1 MAAREPG
8 RAAEKFRLPVTRPA
22 HGALR
27 KDYVASHHAD
37 RDLLMAARREER
49 MRRRELLT
57 ATCAAA
63 AATLL
68 LRFGR
73 ARSAAQARLSSFDA
87 RVQPLLA
94 SMTLDEKLGQM
105 TQAELGK
112 LEHEDDIERY
122 FLGSILSGGDADPP
136 TGNGMRDWQQAIDAT
151 IERSA
156 RTRLKIPI
164 LYGVDAVH
172 GHSNVEGATLFPH
185 NVGMGCTRDAPL
197 VEAAA
202 RITALEMRAT
212 GAQWTFAPCIAVPRD
227 ERWGRTYEG
236 FAEDPAVVAELGAA
250 AVRGFQTMDL
260 GSPRAVLACAKHFVG
275 DGGTTYRER
284 AQGSRAAP
292 LDQGDTRVDEA
303 TLRKIHLPGYI
314 AAVNAGVGSIMV
326 SYNSWNG
333 AKVSGIRRLLTE
345 ILKQELGFEGFLISD
360 YYAIGQVDADYKT
373 AVMTSI
379 NAGMDM
385 AMEPAGYAR
394 FIATLRSLVEEGR
407 VRLARIDDAV
417 TRILRVKAAMGLLDT
432 SRSQLSDP
440 ALAREFGSTK
450 HREVARRAVRESL
463 VLLKNDQRVLPLAKS
478 AARIHVAGKAAD
490 DIGMQCGG
498 WTVTWQGKPGNVTT
512 GTTLRAAIAA
522 TVSAKTRVS
531 YSADGRGAE
540 GADVAVVVV
549 GEAPY
554 AEGVGDRAD
563 LSLAADDVALVDAI
577 ASAGVP
583 IVLVVYSG
591 RPLILGRVL
600 DRASA
605 VLAAWLPGTEGRG
618 ITDVLFGDH
627 SPRGKL
633 GFAWPRS
640 MAGIPKH
647 LGDAAYDPLF
657 PFGFG
662 LTYS

>member
-1 MAAREPG
+1 
-8 RAAEKFRLPVTRPA
+8 
-22 HGALR
+22 
-27 KDYVASHHAD
+27 
-37 RDLLMAARREER
+37 

-57 ATCAAA
+57 ALGSAPLAFALGRAYAAA
-63 AATLL
+63 P
-68 LRFGR
+68 
-73 ARSAAQARLSSFDA
+73 ARLSSFDPL
-87 RVQPLLA
+87 VQPLLA
-94 SMTLDEKLGQM
+94 QMTLDEKLGQM

-112 LEHEDDIERY
+112 LEQEDDVERY
-122 FLGSILSGGDADPP
+122 FLGSVLSGGDADPP
-136 TGNGMRDWQQAIDAT
+136 TGNGMRDWQQTIDAL
-151 IERSA
+151 IERSQ

-185 NVGMGCTRDAPL
+185 NVGLGCTRDASL

-202 RITALEMRAT
+202 RVTALEMRAT

-236 FAEDPAVVAELGAA
+236 FSEDPAVVEQLGAA
-250 AVRGFQTMDL
+250 AVRGFQTLDL
-260 GSPRAVLACAKHFVG
+260 SSPRAVLACAKHFVG
-275 DGGTTYRER
+275 DGGTTYQER
-284 AQGSRAAP
+284 PPGSRAAP

-314 AAVNAGVGSIMV
+314 AVVKAGVGSIMV

-333 AKVSGIRRLLTE
+333 VKVSGIHRLLTE

-417 TRILRVKAAMGLLDT
+417 MRILRVKAAMGLLDT
-432 SRSQLSDP
+432 RRSQVSDP
-440 ALAREFGSTK
+440 GLAREFGSTK

-463 VLLKNDQRVLPLAKS
+463 VVLKNDGNALPLAKN
-478 AARIHVAGKAAD
+478 AARIHVAGRAAD
-490 DIGMQCGG
+490 DIGVQCGG
-498 WTVTWQGKPGNVTT
+498 WTVTWQGKSGNVTT

-522 TVSAKTRVS
+522 TVSAKTRVT
-531 YSADGRGAE
+531 YSADGRGAD

-563 LSLAADDVALVDAI
+563 LALAADDVAVVDAI
-577 ASAGVP
+577 AAAGVP

-600 DRASA
+600 DRAAA
-605 VLAAWLPGTEGRG
+605 VVAAWLPGTEGRG
-618 ITDVLFGDH
+618 ITDVLFGDYA
-627 SPRGKL
+627 PRGKL

-640 MAGIPKH
+640 MTEITKH
-647 LGDAAYDPLF
+647 IGDAAYDPLF
-657 PFGFG
+657 PFDFG
-662 LTYS
+662 LSYPT

>member
-1 MAAREPG
+1 MR
-8 RAAEKFRLPVTRPA
+8 R
-22 HGALR
+22 
-27 KDYVASHHAD
+27 
-37 RDLLMAARREER
+37 RDLLAAIG
-49 MRRRELLT
+49 
-57 ATCAAA
+57 
-63 AATLL
+63 AATPLAFAPW
-68 LRFGR
+68 RVY
-73 ARSAAQARLSSFDA
+73 AAGPARLSTFDN
-87 RVQPLLA
+87 RVRPLLA
-94 SMTLDEKLGQM
+94 QMTLDEKLGQM

-112 LEHEDDIERY
+112 LEHEDDVARY

-136 TGNGMRDWQQAIDAT
+136 TGNGLRDWQQTIDAT
-151 IERSA
+151 IERSQ

-185 NVGMGCTRDAPL
+185 NIGLGCTRDPAL

-227 ERWGRTYEG
+227 VRWGRTYEG
-236 FAEDPAVVAELGAA
+236 FAEDPAVVAQLGAA

-260 GSPRAVLACAKHFVG
+260 ASPRAVLACAKHFVG
-275 DGGTTYRER
+275 DGGTTWQDR
-284 AQGSRAAP
+284 APTSRAPP

-303 TLRKIHLPGYI
+303 TLRKIHLPAYI
-314 AAVNAGVGSIMV
+314 AAVGAGVGSIMV

-333 AKVSGIRRLLTE
+333 VKVSASRRLLTE
-345 ILKQELGFEGFLISD
+345 ILKQEIGFEGFLVSD
-360 YYAIGQVDADYKT
+360 YYAIGQLAADYKE
-373 AVMTSI
+373 AVMTSV

-394 FIATLRSLVEEGR
+394 FIATLRELVEERR
-407 VRLARIDDAV
+407 VPLARIDDAV
-417 TRILRVKAAMGLLDT
+417 TRILRVKAAMGLLDAR
-432 SRSQLSDP
+432 RSQASDP
-440 ALAREFGSTK
+440 DLAREFGATK

-463 VLLKNDQRVLPLAKS
+463 VLLKNDYRALPLAKG

-498 WTVTWQGKPGNVTT
+498 WTVTWQGKPGNVTA

-522 TVSAKTRVS
+522 NVSAKTRVT
-531 YSADGRGAE
+531 YSADGRGAD

-563 LSLAADDVALVDAI
+563 LSLAADDVAVVDAV
-577 ASAGVP
+577 AAAGVP

-591 RPLILGRVL
+591 RPLVLGRVL
-600 DRASA
+600 DRAAA
-605 VLAAWLPGTEGRG
+605 VVAAWLPGTEGRG
-618 ITDVLFGDH
+618 ITDVLFGDYA
-627 SPRGKL
+627 PRGKL
-633 GFAWPRS
+633 GFAWPRT
-640 MAGIPKH
+640 MANIPKH
-647 LGDAAYDPLF
+647 DGDAAYDPLF

-662 LTYS
+662 LTYAPVPKEAPVRKPIPKRSSG

>member
-1 MAAREPG
+1 
-8 RAAEKFRLPVTRPA
+8 
-22 HGALR
+22 
-27 KDYVASHHAD
+27 
-37 RDLLMAARREER
+37 

-57 ATCAAA
+57 AAAIGSA
-63 AATLL
+63 APLMLRLAGAYAATP
-68 LRFGR
+68 R
-73 ARSAAQARLSSFDA
+73 RLSSFDD
-87 RVQPLLA
+87 RVRPLLA
-94 SMTLDEKLGQM
+94 QMTLDEKLGQM

-112 LEHEDDIERY
+112 LEHEDDVERY

-136 TGNGMRDWQQAIDAT
+136 TGNGMRDWRQTIDAL

-185 NVGMGCTRDAPL
+185 NVGLGCTRDAAL

-202 RITALEMRAT
+202 RVTALEMRAT

-236 FAEDPAVVAELGAA
+236 FSEDSAVVAELGAA
-250 AVRGFQTMDL
+250 AVRGFQTQHL

-275 DGGTTYRER
+275 DGGTAYQER
-284 AQGSRAAP
+284 PQGSRAAP

-303 TLRKIHLPGYI
+303 TLRKIHLPGYA
-314 AAVNAGVGSIMV
+314 AAVRAGVGSIMV

-333 AKVSGIRRLLTE
+333 LKVSGIRRLLTE
-345 ILKQELGFEGFLISD
+345 ILKEELGFEGFLISD
-360 YYAIGQVDADYKT
+360 YYAIGQIDKDYNT

-385 AMEPAGYAR
+385 AMEPAGYER
-394 FIATLRSLVEEGR
+394 FIATLRALVEGGR
-407 VRLARIDDAV
+407 VPLARIDDAV
-417 TRILRVKAAMGLLDT
+417 TRVLRAKVAMGLLDRR
-432 SRSQLSDP
+432 RSQVSDP
-440 ALAREFGSTK
+440 ALAREFGSAK

-463 VLLKNDQRVLPLAKS
+463 VLLKDDDRLLPLAKT

-498 WTVTWQGKPGNVTT
+498 WTVTWQGKPGAVTA

-522 TVSAKTRVS
+522 TVSSSTQVT

-563 LSLAADDVALVDAI
+563 LALAADDVAVVDAI
-577 ASAGVP
+577 AAVHVP

-591 RPLILGRVL
+591 RPLILGGVL
-600 DRASA
+600 DRAAA
-605 VLAAWLPGTEGRG
+605 VVAAWLPGTEGRG
-618 ITDVLFGDH
+618 ITDVLFGDYA
-627 SPRGKL
+627 PRGKL

-640 MAGIPKH
+640 MAEVPKH
-647 LGDAAYDPLF
+647 DGDAGYEPLF

-662 LTYS
+662 LTYAPALTKSAPR

>member
-1 MAAREPG
+1 LAAFGVTAPLASALG
-8 RAAEKFRLPVTRPA
+8 RAW
-22 HGALR
+22 
-27 KDYVASHHAD
+27 
-37 RDLLMAARREER
+37 
-49 MRRRELLT
+49 
-57 ATCAAA
+57 AAA
-63 AATLL
+63 P
-68 LRFGR
+68 
-73 ARSAAQARLSSFDA
+73 ARLSSFDA
-87 RVQPLLA
+87 RVRPLLA
-94 SMTLDEKLGQM
+94 QMTLDEKLGQM

-112 LEHEDDIERY
+112 LEQEDDVERY
-122 FLGSILSGGDADPP
+122 FLGSVLSGGDADPP
-136 TGNGMRDWQQAIDAT
+136 TGNGMRDWQQTIDAL

-185 NVGMGCTRDAPL
+185 NVGLGCTRDVAL

-236 FAEDPAVVAELGAA
+236 FAEDPAVVAQLGAA

-275 DGGTTYRER
+275 DGGTTYQDRPP
-284 AQGSRAAP
+284 GSRAAP

-333 AKVSGIRRLLTE
+333 VKVSGIHRLLTE

-360 YYAIGQVDADYKT
+360 YYAIGQIDADYKT
-373 AVMTSI
+373 AVMVSI

-394 FIATLRSLVEEGR
+394 FIATLRALVQEGH
-407 VRLARIDDAV
+407 VPVARIDDAV
-417 TRILRVKAAMGLLDT
+417 TRILRVKAAMDLLDAR
-432 SRSQLSDP
+432 RSQTSDP
-440 ALAREFGSTK
+440 ELEREFGTTK

-463 VLLKNDQRVLPLAKS
+463 VLLKNDYHTLPLAKG

-490 DIGMQCGG
+490 EIGMQCGG

-522 TVSAKTRVS
+522 TVSVKTRVT
-531 YSADGRGAE
+531 YSADGRGAD

-563 LSLAADDVALVDAI
+563 LALAADDVAVVDAI
-577 ASAGVP
+577 AAAGVP

-600 DRASA
+600 DRAAA
-605 VLAAWLPGTEGRG
+605 VVAAWLPGTEGRG
-618 ITDVLFGDH
+618 MTDVLFGDYA
-627 SPRGKL
+627 PRGKL

-640 MAGIPKH
+640 MLEITKRS
-647 LGDAAYDPLF
+647 GDAAYDPLF
-657 PFGFG
+657 PVDFG
-662 LTYS
+662 LTYAPVLKEPPPRKPSSKRSSAAATSSQRGSSADDARLGDA

>member
-1 MAAREPG
+1 
-8 RAAEKFRLPVTRPA
+8 
-22 HGALR
+22 
-27 KDYVASHHAD
+27 
-37 RDLLMAARREER
+37 
-49 MRRRELLT
+49 MRRRDVL
-57 ATCAAA
+57 AAFGSSVPLVFA
-63 AATLL
+63 L
-68 LRFGR
+68 GR
-73 ARSAAQARLSSFDA
+73 AWAAGPARLSSFDA

-112 LEHEDDIERY
+112 LEHEDDVERY
-122 FLGSILSGGDADPP
+122 FLGSVLSGGDADPP
-136 TGNGMRDWQQAIDAT
+136 SGNGMRDWQQTIDAL
-151 IERSA
+151 IEHSQ

-185 NVGMGCTRDAPL
+185 NVGLGCTRDPAL

-202 RITALEMRAT
+202 RITALEMRGT

-236 FAEDPAVVAELGAA
+236 FSEDPAIVAELGAA
-250 AVRGFQTMDL
+250 AVRGFQTLDL
-260 GSPRAVLACAKHFVG
+260 GSPRAVLACAKHYIG
-275 DGGTTYRER
+275 DGGTSWQDRP
-284 AQGSRAAP
+284 AGSRAAP

-303 TLRKIHLPGYI
+303 TLRKIHLPAYI

-345 ILKQELGFEGFLISD
+345 ILKQEIGFEGFLISD

-373 AVMTSI
+373 AVMTCV

-394 FIATLRSLVEEGR
+394 FIATLRSLVEDGR

-417 TRILRVKAAMGLLDT
+417 MRILRVKAAMGLLDT
-432 SRSQLSDP
+432 HRSQLSDP
-440 ALAREFGSTK
+440 DLAREFGSTK

-463 VLLKNDQRVLPLAKS
+463 VLLKNENNPLPLAKTV
-478 AARIHVAGKAAD
+478 ARIHVAGKAAD
-490 DIGMQCGG
+490 DLGMQCGG
-498 WTVTWQGKPGNVTT
+498 WTVAWQGRPGNVTT
-512 GTTLRAAIAA
+512 GTTLRGAITA
-522 TVSAKTRVS
+522 TVSAKTKVT
-531 YSADGRGAE
+531 YSTDGHGAE

-554 AEGVGDRAD
+554 AEGRGDRAD
-563 LSLAADDVALVDAI
+563 LSLSADDVSVVDAI
-577 ASAGVP
+577 AAVGVP

-591 RPLILGRVL
+591 RPLVLGAGF

-605 VLAAWLPGTEGRG
+605 VVAAWLPGTEARG

-627 SPRGKL
+627 APRGKL

-640 MAGIPKH
+640 MADIPKH
-647 LGDAAYDPLF
+647 SGDAGYAPLF
-657 PFGFG
+657 PPGFG
-662 LTYS
+662 LIYAPVPRSPPARKPSSKRTTPAV

>member
-1 MAAREPG
+1 
-8 RAAEKFRLPVTRPA
+8 
-22 HGALR
+22 
-27 KDYVASHHAD
+27 
-37 RDLLMAARREER
+37 
-49 MRRRELLT
+49 MRRRELL
-57 ATCAAA
+57 AAFGAAA
-63 AATLL
+63 PLAFVLGRRAHAA
-68 LRFGR
+68 
-73 ARSAAQARLSSFDA
+73 APARLSSFDA
-87 RVQPLLA
+87 RARPLLA
-94 SMTLDEKLGQM
+94 QMTLDEKLGQM

-112 LEHEDDIERY
+112 LEHEDDVERY
-122 FLGSILSGGDADPP
+122 FLGSVLSGGDADPP
-136 TGNGMRDWQQAIDAT
+136 TGNGVHDWQQTIDAL
-151 IERSA
+151 IERSG

-185 NVGMGCTRDAPL
+185 NVGLGCTRDAAL

-212 GAQWTFAPCIAVPRD
+212 GAQWTFAPCLAVPRD
-227 ERWGRTYEG
+227 VRWGRTYEG
-236 FAEDPAVVAELGAA
+236 FAEDPAVVAQLGAA

-275 DGGTTYRER
+275 DGGTTYQDRPPT
-284 AQGSRAAP
+284 SRAAP

-303 TLRKIHLPGYI
+303 TLRKIHLPAYI

-333 AKVSGIRRLLTE
+333 VKVSGIRRLLTD

-360 YYAIGQVDADYKT
+360 YYAIGQVNADYKT

-385 AMEPAGYAR
+385 AMEPGGYAR
-394 FIATLRSLVEEGR
+394 FITTLRGLVQEGR
-407 VRLARIDDAV
+407 VPLARIDDAV
-417 TRILRVKAAMGLLDT
+417 TRILRVKVAMGLLDT
-432 SRSQLSDP
+432 RRSQVSDP
-440 ALAREFGSTK
+440 ELEHEFGSTK

-463 VLLKNDQRVLPLAKS
+463 VLLKNDYHALPLAKG

-522 TVSAKTRVS
+522 TVSAKTRVT
-531 YSADGRGAE
+531 YSADGHGAD

-563 LSLAADDVALVDAI
+563 LSLSADDVAVVDAV
-577 ASAGVP
+577 AAAGVP

-600 DRASA
+600 DRAA
-605 VLAAWLPGTEGRG
+605 AIVAAWLPGTEGRG
-618 ITDVLFGDH
+618 ITDVLFGDYA
-627 SPRGKL
+627 PRGKL

-640 MAGIPKH
+640 MGEVTKH
-647 LGDAAYDPLF
+647 TGDTAYDPLF
-657 PFGFG
+657 PFDFG
-662 LTYS
+662 LSYAPVPKEPPHKPSSKRSSAAS

>member
-1 MAAREPG
+1 
-8 RAAEKFRLPVTRPA
+8 
-22 HGALR
+22 
-27 KDYVASHHAD
+27 
-37 RDLLMAARREER
+37 

-57 ATCAAA
+57 AAICGAAA
-63 AATLL
+63 PWLLEPGGVHAA
-68 LRFGR
+68 
-73 ARSAAQARLSSFDA
+73 APKRLSSFDA

-112 LEHEDDIERY
+112 LEREDDVERY
-122 FLGSILSGGDADPP
+122 FLGSVLSGGDADPP
-136 TGNGMRDWQQAIDAT
+136 TGNALADWRRTIDAT
-151 IERSA
+151 IEASL

-185 NVGMGCTRDAPL
+185 NVGLGCTRDPDL

-202 RITALEMRAT
+202 RVTALEMRAT
-212 GAQWTFAPCIAVPRD
+212 GAQWTFAPCVAVPRD

-236 FAEDPAVVAELGAA
+236 FAEDPAVVAQLGAA
-250 AVRGFQTMDL
+250 AVRGFQAEDL
-260 GSPRAVLACAKHFVG
+260 ASPRAVLACAKHFVG
-275 DGGTTYRER
+275 DGGTTYQQRP
-284 AQGSRAAP
+284 AGSRAAP

-303 TLRKIHLPGYI
+303 TLRTIHLPGYV
-314 AAVNAGVGSIMV
+314 AAVDAGVGSIMV

-333 AKVSGIRRLLTE
+333 VKVSGIRRLLTE
-345 ILKQELGFEGFLISD
+345 ILKGEIGFEGFLISD
-360 YYAIGQVDADYKT
+360 YYAIGQVDPDYKT

-394 FIATLRSLVEEGR
+394 FIATLRELVAEGR

-417 TRILRVKAAMGLLDT
+417 TRILRVKAAMGLLDAR
-432 SRSQLSDP
+432 RSQLSDP
-440 ALAREFGSTK
+440 SLAREFGSAK
-450 HREVARRAVRESL
+450 HREIARRAVRESL
-463 VLLKNDQRVLPLAKS
+463 VLLKNENRALPLDKA
-478 AARIHVAGKAAD
+478 AARLHVAGRAAD

-498 WTVTWQGKPGNVTT
+498 WTVTWQGKPGAVTA

-522 TVSAKTRVS
+522 TVSPKTEVT
-531 YSADGRGAE
+531 YSADGRGAA
-540 GADVAVVVV
+540 GADVAVIVV

-554 AEGVGDRAD
+554 AEGIGDHAD
-563 LSLAADDVALVDAI
+563 LALAAEDVAVVDAV
-577 ASAGVP
+577 AATGVP

-591 RPLILGRVL
+591 RPLILGRAL
-600 DRASA
+600 ERAAA
-605 VLAAWLPGTEGRG
+605 VVAAWLPGTEGRG
-618 ITDVLFGDH
+618 ITDVLFGH
-627 SPRGKL
+627 SAPRGKL

-640 MAGIPKH
+640 MAQIPSH
-647 LGDAAYDPLF
+647 AGDATYDPLF

-662 LTYS
+662 LTYETRKG

>member
-1 MAAREPG
+1 VAVYAAVVPPWLRIG
-8 RAAEKFRLPVTRPA
+8 TSQAASP
-22 HGALR
+22 
-27 KDYVASHHAD
+27 D
-37 RDLLMAARREER
+37 
-49 MRRRELLT
+49 
-57 ATCAAA
+57 
-63 AATLL
+63 
-68 LRFGR
+68 
-73 ARSAAQARLSSFDA
+73 RLSSFDG

-94 SMTLDEKLGQM
+94 QMTLDEKLGQM

-112 LEHEDDIERY
+112 LEHEDDVERY
-122 FLGSILSGGDADPP
+122 FLGSVLSGGDADPP
-136 TGNGMRDWQQAIDAT
+136 TGNGMSDWQQTIDAM

-185 NVGMGCTRDAPL
+185 NVGLGCTRDAEL

-236 FAEDPAVVAELGAA
+236 FAEDPEVVAQLGAA
-250 AVRGFQTMDL
+250 AVRGFQTL
-260 GSPRAVLACAKHFVG
+260 TLSSPRAVLACAKHFVG
-275 DGGTTYRER
+275 DGGTTYQER
-284 AQGSRAAP
+284 PTGSRAAP
-292 LDQGDTRVDEA
+292 LDQGDTRIDEA

-333 AKVSGIRRLLTE
+333 VKVSGIPRLLTE
-345 ILKQELGFEGFLISD
+345 ILKKEIGFEGFLISD

-394 FIATLRSLVEEGR
+394 FIGTLRALIDERR
-407 VRLARIDDAV
+407 VSLARIDDAV
-417 TRILRVKAAMGLLDT
+417 TRILRVKAAMGLLDAD
-432 SRSQLSDP
+432 RSQTSDP
-440 ALAREFGSTK
+440 ELAREFGSTK

-463 VLLKNDQRVLPLAKS
+463 VLLKNDDHPLPLAKS
-478 AARIHVAGKAAD
+478 VARIHVAGKAAD

-522 TVSAKTRVS
+522 TVSAKTRVT
-531 YSADGRGAE
+531 YSADGRGAD

-554 AEGVGDRAD
+554 AEGVGDRTD
-563 LSLAADDVALVDAI
+563 LALAADDVAVFDAI
-577 ASAGVP
+577 AATGVP

-605 VLAAWLPGTEGRG
+605 VVAAWLPGTEGRG
-618 ITDVLFGDH
+618 ITDVLFGDYA
-627 SPRGKL
+627 PRGKL
-633 GFAWPRS
+633 GFAWPRA
-640 MAGIPKH
+640 MADIPKH
-647 LGDAAYDPLF
+647 AGDAGYDPVF

-662 LTYS
+662 LTYAPTPKESPSRKPSPKRSSG